1 MEYKKYLG
9 IDWGEKRIGLALAD
23 EETSLAL
30 PFKTVSNLGELL
42 RVIKEEGITDI
53 IIGSPKKM
61 SGQAADNQLWL
72 DFVDKLKEKSVVPVN
87 FLDERLSSLAAD
99 ALSGAKKDKAERD
112 EIAATIILQDYLDS
126 TPCRGLV

>member
-1 MEYKKYLG
+1 MEGKKYLG

-30 PFKTVSNLGELL
+30 PFKTVATLNEVLA
-42 RVIKEEGITDI
+42 VIKEEEIDEI

-61 SGQAADNQLWL
+61 SGEVANNPLWL
-72 DFVDKLKEKSVVPVN
+72 NFVENLKEKSGKPVF

-99 ALSGAKKDKAERD
+99 ALGGEKKEVAKRD

-126 TPCRGLV
+126 NY

>member
-1 MEYKKYLG
+1 MEGKKYLG

-30 PFKTVSNLGELL
+30 PFKTVATLNEVLA
-42 RVIKEEGITDI
+42 VIKEEEIDEI

-61 SGQAADNQLWL
+61 SGEVANNPLWL
-72 DFVDKLKEKSVVPVN
+72 NFVENLKEKSGKPVF

-99 ALSGAKKDKAERD
+99 ALGGEKKEVAKRD
-112 EIAATIILQDYLDS
+112 EIAATIILQGYLDS
-126 TPCRGLV
+126 NY